1 VNPATSLPELIQQ
14 LGSTYSP
21 YERLKILGRAWSLLR
36 TMPPHQRLAVAAELG
51 LDKADEVVEAIAART
66 GGKPSPALL
75 AMIEQ
80 AQVKGTAHLPELID
94 DLRDPRRRGERL
106 KESAA
111 AVGDALLGDDIPAAT
126 WLPPGAVPAV
136 AGASVAPRTTA
147 KAAPRPAPPAPPAPP
162 VAPPVAAP
170 VAAPVPVPKPA
181 PPPPA
186 PAPPPPVVK
195 EAPVSGVKTA
205 PEPKPVEAPPPPKP
219 QPAPAPAPPVQT
231 VPDSGLADR
240 LAAIPSL
247 TLRFRVFRGQLNEAR
262 GMSTAG
268 LRSIVEGFPDGWAR
282 RRALLELLRAGIPG
296 ALPDALSLVEALASE
311 RDRLW
316 CLGALTD
323 TRTIPAGDREAV
335 LAGVTS
341 PTARRRLAGRMG
353 GAAA

>member
-1 VNPATSLPELIQQ
+1 MNPPTSLPELIHQ
-14 LGSTYSP
+14 LGSTHSR

-36 TMPPHQRLAVAAELG
+36 TMTPDERLAVASQLG
-51 LDKADEVVEAIAART
+51 LDQADEVVEGIAART
-66 GGKPSPALL
+66 GGNPSPALL

-80 AQVKGTAHLPELID
+80 AQAKGTGQLPKLIA
-94 DLRDPRRRGERL
+94 DLRDPKRRGERL
-106 KESAA
+106 KEGAA
-111 AVGDALLGDDIPAAT
+111 AVEDAIFGEVPAAT

-136 AGASVAPRTTA
+136 PGAVRQA
-147 KAAPRPAPPAPPAPP
+147 AAPPSFAALPPPVPDPPPAPP
-162 VAPPVAAP
+162 VAAPAP
-170 VAAPVPVPKPA
+170 VAKPA
-181 PPPPA
+181 PPAVVAKPAPPA

-195 EAPVSGVKTA
+195 AAPA

-219 QPAPAPAPPVQT
+219 QPAPAPPVQT

-247 TLRFRVFRGQLNEAR
+247 TLRFRVFRRQLNEAR

-268 LRSIVEGFPDGWAR
+268 LRSIIEGFHDGWAR

-296 ALPDALSLVEALASE
+296 ALPDALSLVETLASE

-323 TRTIPAGDREAV
+323 TREIPEGDREAV
-335 LAGVTS
+335 LAAVTS
-341 PTARRRLAGRMG
+341 PAARQRLAGRMG

>member
-1 VNPATSLPELIQQ
+1 VTPATNLPELIQQ

-36 TMPPHQRLAVAAELG
+36 TMTTDQRLAVAAQLG
-51 LDKADEVVEAIAART
+51 MDKADEVVEAIAART
-66 GGKPSPALL
+66 GGKPSPELL
-75 AMIEQ
+75 AMIEK
-80 AQVKGTAHLPELID
+80 AQVKGQVHLPELIA
-94 DLRDPRRRGERL
+94 DLRDPKRRGERL

-111 AVGDALLGDDIPAAT
+111 AVEDVIFGEVPAAT

-136 AGASVAPRTTA
+136 PGAAVAPRTAA
-147 KAAPRPAPPAPPAPP
+147 KAAPPPRPPAPKPA
-162 VAPPVAAP
+162 
-170 VAAPVPVPKPA
+170 A

-186 PAPPPPVVK
+186 PVVAPVAAPAPISKPAPPASAPPPPVVK
-195 EAPVSGVKTA
+195 AAPA

-219 QPAPAPAPPVQT
+219 QPAPPVQT

-247 TLRFRVFRGQLNEAR
+247 TLRFRVFRRQLNEAR

-268 LRSIVEGFPDGWAR
+268 LRSIIEGFHDGWAR

-296 ALPDALSLVEALASE
+296 ALPDALSLVETLASE

-323 TRTIPAGDREAV
+323 TREIPEGDREAV
-335 LAGVTS
+335 LAAVTS
-341 PTARRRLAGRMG
+341 PAARQRLAGRMG

>member
-1 VNPATSLPELIQQ
+1 VNPATNLPELIHQ

-36 TMPPHQRLAVAAELG
+36 TMTTDQRLAVAAHLG

-66 GGKPSPALL
+66 GDKPSPALL

-80 AQVKGTAHLPELID
+80 AQVKGTAHLPTLIA
-94 DLRDPRRRGERL
+94 DLRDPKRRRERL

-111 AVGDALLGDDIPAAT
+111 AVEDALLGNEVPAAT
-126 WLPPGAVPAV
+126 WLPPGAVPPVPGAAV
-136 AGASVAPRTTA
+136 VEGGPRTVA
-147 KAAPRPAPPAPPAPP
+147 KVAAAPPIQPIPPAPQ
-162 VAPPVAAP
+162 
-170 VAAPVPVPKPA
+170 PA
-181 PPPPA
+181 PPPAPAPVVASPA

-195 EAPVSGVKTA
+195 VAPP

-219 QPAPAPAPPVQT
+219 QPAPAPVPPVQAA
-231 VPDSGLADR
+231 PDSGLVDR

-268 LRSIVEGFPDGWAR
+268 LRSIIEGFPDGWAR

-296 ALPDALSLVEALASE
+296 AIPDALALVEALASE

-323 TRTIPAGDREAV
+323 TRTIPPGDREAV

-341 PTARRRLAGRMG
+341 PAARRRLAGRMG